1 MMVIIIGGSVPPTE
15 NAGWLVVVPP
25 ADGHPSTVF
34 AGICVSCTRNCT
46 IQAATELHSFTPRA
60 NTRMKKK
67 S

>member
-1 MMVIIIGGSVPPTE
+1 MMVIIIGGSVPPTV
-15 NAGWLVVVPP
+15 NAGWLVVV
-25 ADGHPSTVF
+25 STVF